1 MKKVVAKTS
10 AFEIQ
15 EQARFEKLKKDIS
28 SEKLTAQIYGRL
40 IRVKR
45 DMVITWLDGV
55 LFVLDRTHT
64 DTAGTRALENVY
76 HSMLTMSVDEVLDR
90 LQSIHLDG
98 GPFTL

>member
-1 MKKVVAKTS
+1 MKKVVTQES
-10 AFEIQ
+10 AFALQ
-15 EQARFEKLKKDIS
+15 EQRRFEKLKKDIS

-55 LFVLDRTHT
+55 LFVLDRTHA

-76 HSMLTMSVDEVLDR
+76 HLMLTTSVDEVLDQ
-90 LQSIHLDG
+90 LSSIHIDG